1 MRTREGS
8 VDAVLFLR
16 AASEGFC
23 LAVGKAAADR
33 EYEWRRIGHESLLV
47 ISMCQIPVMII
58 GQLE

>member
-1 MRTREGS
+1 M
-8 VDAVLFLR
+8 DAVLFLH